1 MAKKSFSAGVTK
13 TGVLDN
19 AGGAKIKEI
28 QAKAQYNFQY
38 IISNILQRKKY
49 NPIQKMK
56 NTRRMELNPLWKAFW

>member
-19 AGGAKIKEI
+19 AGGAK
-28 QAKAQYNFQY
+28 
-38 IISNILQRKKY
+38 LKKY
-49 NPIQKMK
+49 RQRHNIIPIYCKGKNTNPTQKMK

>member
-38 IISNILQRKKY
+38 IAKEKY
-49 NPIQKMK
+49 NPIQK
-56 NTRRMELNPLWKAFW
+56 

>member
-19 AGGAKIKEI
+19 VI
-28 QAKAQYNFQY
+28 F
-38 IISNILQRKKY
+38 NILQRKKY
-49 NPIQKMK
+49 NPIQKTK

>member
-28 QAKAQYNFQY
+28 QAKAQF
-38 IISNILQRKKY
+38 
-49 NPIQKMK
+49 PIYCKGK
-56 NTRRMELNPLWKAFW
+56 NTIQSKK